1 MAYANLYR
9 PDRLFLPQQRLTAFA
24 ETVPTPFYL
33 YHEEGI
39 RKSAQLICGSFRWAP
54 EHLALFPISANS
66 CPQVLRIFREAGFG
80 TLARSVQELALARSC
95 GFSEIAF
102 HTAAMT
108 PEAVRAVKDAP
119 CTVIFDSPAQIE
131 AMEGRFPARCALRYH
146 PEKEPGRSAAAV
158 LRHKSG
164 MDRAQILDAVRILS
178 AAGVEEI
185 GLHCHIDGNPGEEF
199 YPAAADMAF
208 SLAQEVFLG
217 TGIRFAFVDPG
228 GGIGLRRE
236 AERGM
241 VQLSRVGALVR
252 DRYEARFGAGYRPA
266 IWTEFGRC
274 AVARHGLLI
283 CRVRRYGSGRG
294 PMRSWMRPP
303 VSCRICSWAVR
314 GIPSRWWAPA
324 RKTADGSIPSMA
336 ARRMCGRSSATARS
350 CLFCRRESCWRSATR
365 ALIANPCRSRGA
377 WAPPAAAISIPKTE
391 ALCLQHEQKRA
402 DADDNTDADDGC
414 DKGLQG
420 QKEGNRGRVAH
431 RTDPA
436 GRLRKIGAKI
446 DQFVHNG
453 ISFHLSAP
461 L

>member
-39 RKSAQLICGSFRWAP
+39 RKSAQLICGSFRWAL

-80 TLARSVQELALARSC
+80 ALARSVQELALARSC

-236 AERGM
+236 ADRGM

-283 CRVRRYGSGRG
+283 CRVTEIRERTRAYAILDASTGQLPDLLLGGARHPISVVGTCSKNGRRVYSVHGCTPDVREILCDRAILPVLSPGKLLAIRDAGAYCESMQIPRCMGPACGSYLY
-294 PMRSWMRPP
+294 
-303 VSCRICSWAVR
+303 
-314 GIPSRWWAPA
+314 
-324 RKTADGSIPSMA
+324 TEDGSFVP
-336 ARRMCGRSSATARS
+336 TA
-350 CLFCRRESCWRSATR
+350 
-365 ALIANPCRSRGA
+365 
-377 WAPPAAAISIPKTE
+377 
-391 ALCLQHEQKRA
+391 
-402 DADDNTDADDGC
+402 
-414 DKGLQG
+414 
-420 QKEGNRGRVAH
+420 
-431 RTDPA
+431 
-436 GRLRKIGAKI
+436 
-446 DQFVHNG
+446 
-453 ISFHLSAP
+453 
-461 L
+461 